1 MTTRKREA
9 SNNSLRNKKE
19 RIERPGVHRKGRK
32 WKIKMYLLPNLS
44 TPQTHTLWWD
54 RLSETVTAFLG
65 RRLKT
70 V

>member
-44 TPQTHTLWWD
+44 TPQTHTLSLLLCGGTD
-54 RLSETVTAFLG
+54 SVRQ
-65 RRLKT
+65 
-70 V
+70 